1 MGSYKKVID
10 RYLKKLGIDAEVEK
24 EDVVG
29 AGGSK
34 YDIYQGPDG
43 DLFVGPKILGDV
55 DQLTPLN
62 IRIVSGE
69 AYYGVQPG
77 QALPTA
83 DGGGNQTPDPIC
95 DESFESASECGNP
108 FGDLFEGGDDDFFGD
123 FLAALYGEN
132 ACADKF
138 LLFS

>member
-1 MGSYKKVID
+1 MRFG
-10 RYLKKLGIDAEVEK
+10 LGVPRSRRTSWVTAVSCPA
-24 EDVVG
+24 VW
-29 AGGSK
+29 
-34 YDIYQGPDG
+34 
-43 DLFVGPKILGDV
+43 PKILADV

-69 AYYGVQPG
+69 AYYGAQPG

-95 DESFESASECGNP
+95 DESFDSASECGELID
-108 FGDLFEGGDDDFFGD
+108 DLFDGGDDDFFGE
-123 FLAALYGEN
+123 FLAALYEEN

-138 LLFS
+138 FLFS